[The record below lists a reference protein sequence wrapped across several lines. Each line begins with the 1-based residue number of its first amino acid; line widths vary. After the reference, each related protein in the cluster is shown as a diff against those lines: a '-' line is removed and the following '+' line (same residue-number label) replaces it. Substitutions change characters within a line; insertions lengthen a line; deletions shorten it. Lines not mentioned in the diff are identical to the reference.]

1 MGTYRKTDLKLD
13 NHAVNG
19 RMSHVASERRS
30 GRTYRL
36 SLISSSSMT
45 TTTTTT
51 TTTISISIFLN
62 HHAIAGSKHTQV

>member
-1 MGTYRKTDLKLD
+1 MQTYRKTDLKLD

-51 TTTISISIFLN
+51 IISISIFLN
-62 HHAIAGSKHTQV
+62 HHSIAGSKHTRV